1 MRPGDIITHSYEQIT
16 ERMPV
21 VDDSGKLQPF
31 VLEAQKR
38 GVLFD
43 VGHGGAGFWF
53 GQAVPA
59 FQQGLAPN
67 TFGTDLH
74 RFSMNAGM
82 KSMLNIMSKYM
93 AIGMSLEDAITRATW
108 NAATSIKRE
117 DLGNLDEGSVA
128 DIAVLSLLQGKFG
141 FVDAGGNRLDGDH
154 KLDAELTIRA
164 GKIVWDLNG
173 ISAKQ
178 WKLEENKK

>member
-1 MRPGDIITHSYEQIT
+1 
-16 ERMPV
+16 MPV
-21 VDDSGKLQPF
+21 VDGQGKVRPF
-31 VLEAQKR
+31 VLAAQKK

-67 TFGTDLH
+67 SFGSDLH

-82 KSMLNIMSKYM
+82 KSMMNIMSKYM
-93 AIGMSLEDAITRATW
+93 AIGMNIEDVVKRATW
-108 NAATSIKRE
+108 NPAKSIKRE
-117 DLGNLDEGSVA
+117 DLGNLSEGSVA
-128 DIAVLSLLQGKFG
+128 DICVLSIQNGKFG
-141 FVDAGGNRLDGDH
+141 FIDAGGSRLDGNR
-154 KLDAELTIRA
+154 KLEAELTIRA

-173 ISAKQ
+173 IGAQPWKQ
-178 WKLEENKK
+178 